1 MAFNIAKLNK
11 SIKAAQKAL
20 QKELTREEELLQ
32 KGVFTVAAGPMSEVI
47 RKATPVDTGALE
59 AALEVE
65 PNTPA
70 PKITLKN
77 GQSYAAAVEFNDPSL
92 AGKDT
97 SDDVKKEESGK
108 KGGKNIRGQGSGF
121 MQKGF
126 DWAVK
131 NMDKELKA
139 FFDVNK

>member
-1 MAFNIAKLNK
+1 MAFNIAKLEK
-11 SIKAAQKAL
+11 SLKATQKAL
-20 QKELTREEELLQ
+20 KKELKREEELLQ
-32 KGVFTVAAGPMSEVI
+32 KGVFAVAAGPMSEVI
-47 RKATPVDTGALE
+47 RKATPVDTGALR

-65 PNTPA
+65 PSTPA
-70 PKITLKN
+70 PKIALKN

-92 AGKDT
+92 AGSDT
-97 SDDVKKEESGK
+97 SGDK
-108 KGGKNIRGQGSGF
+108 KGNRPKGSNANKGQGSGF

-126 DWAVK
+126 DWAIK